1 MNNLN
6 NKKNL
11 LVLASTYPRWLGDHE
26 PGFVHELAKRLAGTF
41 NVIVICPHAD
51 GAEEYETLEG
61 VSVFRYRYAPK
72 GFESLVNDGGIVSNL
87 KKSPWKVLLLP
98 LFFVAQLL
106 LIRRIIKSEAIDVVH
121 AHWLIPQGL
130 ALSLLSKITKVP
142 PFIVTSHG
150 ADLFALQG
158 KFFNSLKLFVA
169 KKASTLSVVSKVMA
183 TELINMG
190 VNEGKI
196 TIMPMG
202 VNMAHFCLNSDVTR
216 SEYEIL
222 FVGRLVEKKGL
233 CYLLSAL
240 PEILKYQP
248 NVYLTIIGFG
258 PEEDA
263 LKAQAKRLNIEG
275 KVHFI
280 GPVTQDKLAKHYQ
293 SAAVFVAPFI
303 EAESGD
309 QEGLGLVL
317 VEAIACGCPVVVSD
331 IPACHDVINNMED
344 VYVFDSGNNDAL
356 SRTLNEALSVAP
368 KAIQTENNNRV
379 KLKKKFCWSQVA
391 HKYSQQLKE
400 IIQKNKV

>member
-1 MNNLN
+1 MA

-11 LVLASTYPRWLGDHE
+11 LVLASTYPRWLSDHE
-26 PGFVHELAKRLAGTF
+26 PGFVHELAKRLTNKF

-51 GAEEYETLEG
+51 GAKKEEILEG
-61 VSVFRYRYAPK
+61 VTVYRYRYAPK

-87 KKSPWKVLLLP
+87 KNSPWKLLLLP
-98 LFFVAQLL
+98 FFFVAQLL
-106 LIRRIIKSEAIDVVH
+106 LIRKVIKNEAIDVVH

-130 ALSLLSKITKVP
+130 ALSLLSKVTKVP
-142 PFIVTSHG
+142 PFLVTSHG

-158 KFFNSLKLFVA
+158 KLFNSLKLFVA
-169 KKASTLSVVSKVMA
+169 KKASKLSVVSKVMA
-183 TELINMG
+183 TELIKMG
-190 VNEGKI
+190 VNEDKI

-216 SEYEIL
+216 SKYEIL

-258 PEEDA
+258 PEEHA
-263 LKAQAKRLNIEG
+263 LKAQAKRLDIG
-275 KVHFI
+275 DKVHFI
-280 GPVTQDKLAKHYQ
+280 GPVTQDKLSKHYQ

-303 EAESGD
+303 EAKSGD

-317 VEAIACGCPVVVSD
+317 VEAISCGCPIVVSD
-331 IPACHDVINNMED
+331 IPACRDVIAGISGVE
-344 VYVFDSGNNDAL
+344 VFIAANVSLLAQAVCL
-356 SRTLNEALSVAP
+356 SL
-368 KAIQTENNNRV
+368 QTTNSKCVTHDKIILEKN
-379 KLKKKFCWSQVA
+379 FCWHNVA
-391 HKYSQQLKE
+391 DNYEATLEKL
-400 IIQKNKV
+400 INKA

>member
-26 PGFVHELAKRLAGTF
+26 PGFVHELAKRLTNKF
-41 NVIVICPHAD
+41 NICVICPHAS
-51 GAEEYETLEG
+51 GAKEYEILEG
-61 VSVFRYRYAPK
+61 VSVFRYRYAPSVL
-72 GFESLVNDGGIVSNL
+72 EVLVNNGGIVTNL
-87 KKSPWKVLLLP
+87 KKSPWKLLLLP
-98 LFFVAQLL
+98 FFFVAQLL
-106 LIRRIIKSEAIDVVH
+106 VIRKVIKQESIDVVH

-130 ALSLLSKITKVP
+130 ALALLSKVIKIP
-142 PFIVTSHG
+142 PFLVTSHG

-158 KFFNSLKLFVA
+158 KFFNSLKLFIA
-169 KKASTLSVVSKVMA
+169 KKASKLSVVSKVMA

-190 VNEGKI
+190 VNEDKI

-248 NVYLTIIGFG
+248 HVYLTIIGFG

-263 LKAQAKRLNIEG
+263 LKAQAKRLNIG
-275 KVHFI
+275 DKVHFI
-280 GPVTQDKLAKHYQ
+280 GPVRQDKLAKHYQ

-303 EAESGD
+303 EAKSGD

-317 VEAIACGCPVVVSD
+317 VEALCCGCPLVVSD
-331 IPACHDVINNMED
+331 IPACRDVISAITGVEIFIAGD
-344 VYVFDSGNNDAL
+344 VSLLAQAVCL
-356 SRTLNEALSVAP
+356 RL
-368 KAIQTENNNRV
+368 QTTNSKSITHDRIILE
-379 KLKKKFCWSQVA
+379 KKFCWRNVA
-391 HKYSQQLKE
+391 DNYEATLEKL
-400 IIQKNKV
+400 INKA